1 MKSSKVRQITIFT
14 REERSFPKSS
24 GAGVRGWDPGHVQM
38 VWKSPSGGPD
48 RETKPR
54 RRGHK
59 ESLRTGF
66 K

>member
-14 REERSFPKSS
+14 WEETSFAKSS
-24 GAGVRGWDPGHVQM
+24 GAGVQGWDPGRVQM
-38 VWKSPSGGPD
+38 VWKSPSGDPD
-48 RETKPR
+48 RGTKPR

-59 ESLRTGF
+59 ETLRIGF